1 MLSPP
6 WKICANWESSFRVRV
21 ESATYFKTSSNQ
33 AAFISSFQ
41 VQTRHCNVWGTRASL
56 AEWLLASAP
65 SWLERLEAH
74 SGRNQLANGSL
85 TNKTWDPTDLR
96 SILVGFRLGELSST
110 MHFFQSP
117 PKVETSR
124 REIPKHS
131 GSKTEKKKTTF
142 HFPRQK
148 SPVDDTLWINLPFP
162 GPGRGTADHFT
173 AGHGSSPW
181 RKPWSSVPCLK
192 QAVCYGQVTNKGSNG
207 GNIAKTSQNSGFKGA
222 EYLDLTPSI
231 RILQQFG

>member
-1 MLSPP
+1 
-6 WKICANWESSFRVRV
+6 
-21 ESATYFKTSSNQ
+21 
-33 AAFISSFQ
+33 
-41 VQTRHCNVWGTRASL
+41 VWGTRASL

-131 GSKTEKKKTTF
+131 GSKTEKKNYFPLSTPKIASWWYF
-142 HFPRQK
+142 MDKSPISRPRQRYRRSFHRRAWVLSLK
-148 SPVDDTLWINLPFP
+148 K
-162 GPGRGTADHFT
+162 A
-173 AGHGSSPW
+173 
-181 RKPWSSVPCLK
+181 LK
-192 QAVCYGQVTNKGSNG
+192 QRAMPETSGLLRSGDKQRFEWGQH
-207 GNIAKTSQNSGFKGA
+207 SQNQPKFW
-222 EYLDLTPSI
+222 L
-231 RILQQFG
+231 